1 MGRPGTLRFAS
12 TCTGIGDNAGTY
24 TRAAA
29 YLHADF
35 AADKH
40 VGADCHKSSSRPSG
54 NTAAC
59 GTRSGAWGGRYRH
72 AAASPT
78 TPAPAPACGC
88 DGDGH
93 LCAATNVD
101 TRTDQYVRAAA
112 VDSDL
117 DACAYRRGRAGVN
130 ADMDTTAD
138 RNMDAVADCHRN
150 FLADSNLDAAA
161 HGYQYCLAN
170 GNAYCFGDS
179 NAFRD
184 CHPDA
189 D

>member
-1 MGRPGTLRFAS
+1 MGRPGTLRFAP

-24 TRAAA
+24 TRAAS
-29 YLHADF
+29 YLHAYF

-40 VGADCHKSSSRPSG
+40 VGADCHESSSRSSG

-72 AAASPT
+72 AAASPAT
-78 TPAPAPACGC
+78 SSPACGC

-101 TRTDQYVRAAA
+101 TRADQYVRTAAS
-112 VDSDL
+112 DGDL
-117 DACAYRRGRAGVN
+117 DACTDCRGRAGVN
-130 ADMDTTAD
+130 ADLDTTA
-138 RNMDAVADCHRN
+138 NCNVDAVAECNRN
-150 FLADSNLDAAA
+150 FLADSDVDAAA
-161 HGYQYCLAN
+161 DGYEHGFAH
-170 GNAYCFGDS
+170 GNSYCFGDS
-179 NAFRD
+179 NTFRD